1 MLNKKHAVLAAAAS
15 LALTLS
21 ACGGSDDAS
30 GSDARTKVTFGYIGD
45 FNGSSL
51 LAIAE
56 KEGLWDEA
64 GLDVDTKVFTD
75 GPTQIAALGTGDLD
89 YGYIGPG
96 AVWLPASGKA
106 SIIAVNT
113 LGGADRVIAQPG
125 ITSMQDLKGK
135 KIAVPEGTSGDMI
148 LGLALKKAGMTKD
161 DVQVVPMDP
170 ATIVSAFSAKQVD
183 AAGIFYPSID
193 TIKKQVPDLVELAQ
207 NSDFEPDFAFPTAFV
222 GGPDAGDDAT
232 TAKVVKVLRE
242 AIDYRAEH
250 TEEAIADTAELLD
263 QPVDAVKADASH
275 NQLLTTAEL
284 DKDTEDGTV
293 TTWFD
298 ALQQFFVGAGK
309 LDKAVDSSTFYL
321 GDQFVAA
328 GK

>member
-1 MLNKKHAVLAAAAS
+1 MVKKKYAALAVAAS

-21 ACGGSDDAS
+21 ACGGSDDSAS
-30 GSDARTKVTFGYIGD
+30 DGRTKVTFGYIGD

-51 LAIAE
+51 LAIAD
-56 KEGLWDEA
+56 KEGLWDKA

-75 GPTQIAALGTGDLD
+75 GPTQIAALGTHNLD

-135 KIAVPEGTSGDMI
+135 KVAVPEGTSGDMI
-148 LGLALKKAGMTKD
+148 LGLALEKAGMTKD
-161 DVQVVPMDP
+161 DVQIVPMDP
-170 ATIVSAFSAKQVD
+170 ATIVSAFSAGQVD

-207 NSDFEPDFAFPTAFV
+207 NSDFSADFAFPTAFV
-222 GGPDAGDDAT
+222 GQPDAADDPT

-250 TEEAIADTAELLD
+250 TDEAIEDTADLLD

-275 NQLLTTAEL
+275 NQLLTSAEL

-293 TTWFD
+293 TKWFD
-298 ALQQFFVGAGK
+298 ALQTFFVAAGK
-309 LDKAVDSSTFYL
+309 IDKPVDSSTFYL

>member
-1 MLNKKHAVLAAAAS
+1 MNKLIALTGAAAA
-15 LALTLS
+15 LALTLT
-21 ACGGSDDAS
+21 ACGASDDSA
-30 GSDARTKVTFGYIGD
+30 GGGKTKVTFGYIGD

-51 LAIAE
+51 LAIAD
-56 KEGLWDEA
+56 KEGLWDKE

-75 GPTQIAALGTGDLD
+75 GPTQIQALGAGSLD

-125 ITSMQDLKGK
+125 ITSIEQLKGK
-135 KIAVPEGTSGDMI
+135 KVAVPEGTSGDMI

-161 DVQVVPMDP
+161 DVKIVPMDP
-170 ATIVSAFSAKQVD
+170 ATIVSAFGSGQVD

-222 GGPDAGDDAT
+222 GQPDAADDPT

-250 TEEAIADTAELLD
+250 TDEAIADTADLLQ

-275 NQLLTTAEL
+275 NQLLTSAEL
-284 DKDTEDGTV
+284 DKDTQDGTV
-293 TTWFD
+293 TKWFD

-309 LDKAVDSSTFYL
+309 LDKPVDSSTFYL
-321 GDQFVAA
+321 GDDFVAA

>member
-1 MLNKKHAVLAAAAS
+1 MNKLIALTGAAAA
-15 LALTLS
+15 LALTLT
-21 ACGGSDDAS
+21 ACGASDDSA
-30 GSDARTKVTFGYIGD
+30 GGKTKVTFGYIGD

-51 LAIAE
+51 LAIAD
-56 KEGLWDEA
+56 KEGLWGKE

-75 GPTQIAALGTGDLD
+75 GPTQIQALGAGSLD

-125 ITSMQDLKGK
+125 ITSIEQLKGK
-135 KIAVPEGTSGDMI
+135 KVAVPEGTSGDMI

-161 DVQVVPMDP
+161 DVKIVPMDP
-170 ATIVSAFSAKQVD
+170 ATIVSAFGSGQVD

-193 TIKKQVPDLVELAQ
+193 TIKKQVPDLIELAQ

-222 GGPDAGDDAT
+222 GQPDAADDPT

-250 TEEAIADTAELLD
+250 TDEAIADTADLLQ

-275 NQLLTTAEL
+275 NQLLTSAEL
-284 DKDTEDGTV
+284 DKDTQDGTV
-293 TTWFD
+293 AKWFD

-309 LDKAVDSSTFYL
+309 LDKPVDSSTFYL
-321 GDQFVAA
+321 GDDFVAA